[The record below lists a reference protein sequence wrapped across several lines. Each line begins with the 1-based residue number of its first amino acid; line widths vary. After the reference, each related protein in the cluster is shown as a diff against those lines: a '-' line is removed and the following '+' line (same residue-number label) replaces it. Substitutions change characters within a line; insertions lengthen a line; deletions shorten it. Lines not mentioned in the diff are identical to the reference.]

1 MKIREIYERA
11 YKRGIELDP
20 RGKAEVKRE
29 LKDAKK
35 TYDGLKDKDKAGFDL
50 EKLKNPYAD
59 TRILNG
65 DPETD
70 VKRVLLGIDIEVGE
84 LVLADRLRERGDK
97 IDLVIAHHPEGRAM
111 ASLYDVMDMQ
121 SGILSKYGVPIN
133 VAESIMGKR
142 ISEIERRL
150 MPVNHTRAVDAARL
164 LYIPFMCVHTP
175 SDNAV
180 VDYLQDLFD
189 KKKPHKVSD
198 IVDMLREIPEYSK
211 AIDETVA
218 PKVICGSPKR
228 TAGKIFVDMTG
239 GTGGSKDAYEK
250 LSQAGVSTVV
260 GMHMSEEHRKE
271 AEKHHINVLIAG
283 HISSDN
289 LGLNLLFDHVLKNKV
304 EIISCSGF
312 NRITK
317 RK

>member
-1 MKIREIYERA
+1 MKIREIYEGA

-20 RGKAEVKRE
+20 RGPAEVKRE

-35 TYDGLKDKDKAGFDL
+35 SYDDLKKKDKAGFDL

-59 TRILNG
+59 TRLLYG
-65 DPETD
+65 DPNKN
-70 VKRVLLGIDIEVGE
+70 VKRAMLGIDIEVGE
-84 LVLADRLRERGDK
+84 IVLADRLRERGEK

-133 VAESIMGKR
+133 VAESIMNKR
-142 ISEIERRL
+142 ITEIERRL

-164 LYIPFMCVHTP
+164 LDIPFMCVHTP

-180 VDYLQDLFD
+180 VDYLQKKFD
-189 KKKPHKVSD
+189 KEKPHRVSD
-198 IVDMLREIPEYSK
+198 IVDMLREIPEYEK
-211 AIDETVA
+211 AISDTVA
-218 PKVICGSPKR
+218 PKVVCGSPKR

-239 GTGGSKDAYEK
+239 GTGGSKAAYEK

-289 LGLNLLFDHVLKNKV
+289 LGLNLLFNHVLKNKV
-304 EIISCSGF
+304 EIIPCSGF
-312 NRITK
+312 NRVTK
-317 RK
+317 R

>member
-1 MKIREIYERA
+1 MKIREIYEGA

-20 RGKAEVKRE
+20 RGSAEVKRE
-29 LKDAKK
+29 LKEAKK
-35 TYDGLKDKDKAGFDL
+35 AYDDLKKKERADFDL

-65 DPETD
+65 DPNTE
-70 VKRVLLGIDIEVGE
+70 VKRALLGIDIEVGE
-84 LVLADRLRERGDK
+84 IVLADRLRERGEK
-97 IDLVIAHHPEGRAM
+97 IDLVIAHHPEGKAM

-133 VAESIMGKR
+133 VAEDIMGKR
-142 ISEIERRL
+142 ITEVERGL
-150 MPVNHTRAVDAARL
+150 MPVNHTRAVDAAKL
-164 LYIPFMCVHTP
+164 LGIPFMCVHTP

-180 VDYLQDLFD
+180 VDYLQKIFD

-198 IVDMLREIPEYSK
+198 IIDLLREIPEYEK

-218 PKVICGSPKR
+218 PKVVCGSKKR
-228 TAGKIFVDMTG
+228 TAGKVFVDMTG

-260 GMHMSEEHRKE
+260 GMHMSEAHRKE

-289 LGLNLLFDHVLKNKV
+289 LGLNLLFNHVLKNKV
-304 EIISCSGF
+304 ELVPCSGF

-317 RK
+317 R